1 MPLGLHLYYC
11 LCLEFSTPSQ
21 PLGLNRNITHT
32 QPPFPQHARDSFSF
46 VALTPMCSYRFIS
59 LLWAESVPS
68 LPCARIHIPSPGPGT
83 SWDGC
88 PDENIVKDRYAAGWR
103 LPHFLNSFSPVQAP
117 PTLAAGTLG
126 EGRVPGRGPLETN
139 HALTHRHIPEAW
151 VLSVKARWQ
160 WRTILI
166 WVPGKNLRG

>member
-68 LPCARIHIPSPGPGT
+68 LPCARIRIPSPGPET

-117 PTLAAGTLG
+117 LTGSRHSGWRSSSRKRALG
-126 EGRVPGRGPLETN
+126 DQPRPHPQ
-139 HALTHRHIPEAW
+139 THPW
-151 VLSVKARWQ
+151 GLGFVC
-160 WRTILI
+160 
-166 WVPGKNLRG
+166 